1 MGEHNNYDA
10 GFTQSATRDN
20 MEVEAQSMARGGDF
34 NVDAAPA
41 AGEGIYDCDEWLERE
56 RPPSI
61 QALGTIERPLMRNQR
76 RRRQRW
82 QTETAVYGTHRLPS
96 TKSTLK
102 KLRRQAVYLHYAEI
116 EPAVLPSKLPRLA
129 HYHLKRFTQQIA
141 LRPSAHQPGRPILPN
156 DTTRAYS
163 LYGSDHRSQ
172 FDS

>member
-102 KLRRQAVYLHYAEI
+102 KLRRQAVYRDRI
-116 EPAVLPSKLPRLA
+116 RRPAFKATKARTLPSEAFHATDRTPSFSTPTRSPHSPER
-129 HYHLKRFTQQIA
+129 HYQGL
-141 LRPSAHQPGRPILPN
+141 QPIRQ
-156 DTTRAYS
+156 
-163 LYGSDHRSQ
+163 RSSQ
-172 FDS
+172 PV